1 MKGEK
6 VLLYNLKGTAAGK
19 KLQPVLLRLG
29 VRVRVVE
36 ESEYDQPLGLLAGVE
51 MPEDAR
57 AGIDPETGRQ
67 PDPAAELTEPM
78 MILVGF
84 TSGRLDELLTQMRRG
99 GVPQIGLKAMLTAT
113 NRYWTSRQIYT
124 ELGRERE
131 AMAAYRQAQAEKA
144 QAAQEQR
151 E

>member
-6 VLLYNLKGTAAGK
+6 VLLYNLKGTDAGK

-36 ESEYDQPLGLLAGVE
+36 VGEYDQAIGVLAGVE
-51 MPEDAR
+51 MPEDAQ

-84 TSGRLDELLTQMRRG
+84 TSGRLDELLAQMRRG
-99 GVPQIGLKAMLTAT
+99 GVPRIGLKAMLTAT

-131 AMAAYRQAQAEKA
+131 AMEAYRQAATEAKAAEEA
-144 QAAQEQR
+144 E
-151 E
+151 